1 MQVIL
6 FLFFILAPRD
16 TMLIFYS
23 PDCPHCMEILKEI
36 IQKPPPVPY
45 KLLNIEKDSCI
56 TLLSQIERKL
66 DTFGNDLPVV
76 YFKGKLYYGNL
87 PFRYFS
93 SPKRQKTPPIYSRE
107 CKNCDKEKFKK
118 SNTTPELPV
127 LLYAPGCRHCNSF
140 ELRLKRLLKNDTIRY
155 VAVSTFSEEGIS
167 IIESLKKRGL
177 YRGVPLLLIGDT
189 VLYHLPQ
196 RKEEFIAILKAHKEA
211 ASFISRE
218 KKINFAPTLFATIF
232 AGLIDGIN
240 PCAFTV
246 LLFLIA
252 FVSYRGTEKKKSIL
266 ILVFYSLGIFIAYFS
281 IGIGLF
287 WVLELI
293 NRVSYLNMALRLL
306 IGGVALIL
314 GIISFYEAF
323 TIDPRKPHSFLA
335 LSQNQKV
342 KTHKIIKKYAGEGL
356 VAGSFLTGLSI
367 SFVEF
372 ACTGQIYLPTLSY
385 IAHKKGVTVERLAYL
400 LLYNIFFLLPLLGIG
415 LLAIFIEQR
424 VVSKK
429 LSAKIKEIKIATG
442 LVFLLLFILVVFA

>member
-1 MQVIL
+1 
-6 FLFFILAPRD
+6 
-16 TMLIFYS
+16 
-23 PDCPHCMEILKEI
+23 MEILKEI
-36 IQKPPPVPY
+36 RQKPPPVPY
-45 KLLNIEKDSCI
+45 RLMNLEKDSCI
-56 TLLSQIERKL
+56 ILLSQIERKL

-87 PFRYFS
+87 PYRSFS
-93 SPKRQKTPPIYSRE
+93 SQKSQKTPPIYSRE
-107 CKNCDKEKFKK
+107 CKNCEKEKFKK
-118 SNTTPELPV
+118 SNTTELPV

-140 ELRLKRLLKNDTIRY
+140 ELKLKRLLKNDTIRY
-155 VAVSTFSEEGIS
+155 IAISTFSEDGIS
-167 IIESLKKRGL
+167 IVESLKKRGL
-177 YRGVPLLLIGDT
+177 YRGVPLLLVGDT

-196 RKEEFIAILKAHKEA
+196 RKEELIAILKAHSKP
-211 ASFISRE
+211 ASFISWQ

-252 FVSYRGTEKKKSIL
+252 FVSYRGTERKKSIL
-266 ILVFYSLGIFIAYFS
+266 ILVFYSLGIFLAYFS

-287 WVLELI
+287 GVLELV
-293 NRVSYLNMALRLL
+293 NRVPLLNLALRLL

-323 TIDPRKPHSFLA
+323 TIDPQKPHSFLA
-335 LSQNQKV
+335 LSQKQKV
-342 KTHKIIKKYAGEGL
+342 KTHKIIRKYAGEGL

-415 LLAIFIEQR
+415 LLAILIEQR

-442 LVFLLLFILVVFA
+442 LVFLLLFILVVFT